1 MNDSGWI
8 KLYRQTLDSDFWT
21 EIDMPFDWRSAF
33 IQVLLSAN
41 WKPGTAMK
49 GGHTLHIQ
57 RGQLLTSVRKLSTI
71 FHWDRKKVYKWL
83 KYMEDNGMMTVE
95 SLKWGTLLTIVKYDD
110 FQTDGAT
117 VAPALTARDTAT
129 VAPAPTARD
138 TATVATRYK
147 NKEYRKKKEENK
159 SASAGPLPAGMSEPS
174 RGTPEWYKLHY
185 DD

>member
-1 MNDSGWI
+1 MNGSGWI

-21 EIDMPFDWRSAF
+21 NIDMPFDWRSAF
-33 IQVLLSAN
+33 IHVLLSAN
-41 WKPGTAMK
+41 WKPGITMK

-83 KYMEDNGMMTVE
+83 KYMEDSRMLTVE

-117 VAPALTARDTAT
+117 VASTLTAMDTAM
-129 VAPAPTARD
+129 D
-138 TATVATRYK
+138 TAMVATRYK
-147 NKEYRKKKEENK
+147 NKEYRKKKEENNT
-159 SASAGPLPAGMSEPS
+159 AYAGPLPAGMSEPS